1 VLDLFA
7 AHHKT
12 GDKIPTRCSTR
23 CSALALVRAR
33 ARDAAPAL
41 PRALDLEY
49 HSRGAPVRHDAASSR
64 RCRTKYDSFP
74 YVEGTHFQ
82 SSFGHLVGYDAGYY
96 GYQWALALSRD
107 VLTRFSAA
115 GLLDP
120 KTAADY
126 RARVLERGGSADA
139 DELVRDFLGR
149 PRSDAAYKAFLV
161 GGSAPVAKGPR

>member
-1 VLDLFA
+1 MW
-7 AHHKT
+7 
-12 GDKIPTRCSTR
+12 PWSSTSSKR
-23 CSALALVRAR
+23 NLLGIATAL
-33 ARDAAPAL
+33 
-41 PRALDLEY
+41 
-49 HSRGAPVRHDAASSR
+49 
-64 RCRTKYDSFP
+64 
-74 YVEGTHFQ
+74 
-82 SSFGHLVGYDAGYY
+82 
-96 GYQWALALSRD
+96 
-107 VLTRFSAA
+107 AA